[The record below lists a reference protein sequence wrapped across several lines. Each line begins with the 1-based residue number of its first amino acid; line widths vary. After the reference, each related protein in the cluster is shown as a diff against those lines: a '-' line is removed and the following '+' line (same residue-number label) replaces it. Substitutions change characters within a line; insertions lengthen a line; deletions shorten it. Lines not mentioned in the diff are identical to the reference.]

1 MEQPPQNAWPGSLRA
16 PSPNPS
22 SRCRQITIFGGGTGE
37 ISPLQVHS
45 FQVKRLTIVAQ
56 ATNILVDV
64 FTNLAQANN
73 SVLNYVIPIS
83 DNGGSSSELIR
94 VFGGP
99 GECVVAKSLSL
110 VADMNGKKVS
120 VIYAVSHPSSPPKHL
135 PSSLPP

>member
-1 MEQPPQNAWPGSLRA
+1 
-16 PSPNPS
+16 
-22 SRCRQITIFGGGTGE
+22 
-37 ISPLQVHS
+37 
-45 FQVKRLTIVAQ
+45 VAQ

-99 GECVVAKSLSL
+99 GEYTFSISLGCI
-110 VADMNGKKVS
+110 ADNVGNR
-120 VIYAVSHPSSPPKHL
+120 YR
-135 PSSLPP
+135 

>member
-1 MEQPPQNAWPGSLRA
+1 
-16 PSPNPS
+16 
-22 SRCRQITIFGGGTGE
+22 
-37 ISPLQVHS
+37 
-45 FQVKRLTIVAQ
+45 VAQ

-99 GECVVAKSLSL
+99 GECVVAESLSL
-110 VADMNGKKVS
+110 VADMNGKR
-120 VIYAVSHPSSPPKHL
+120 YR
-135 PSSLPP
+135 